1 MGSCLENRDGTWWR
15 GAEERTFEM
24 DGCLNKLLC
33 PRPTVNRAG
42 RRVGCPR
49 LASVHSCAVSRQVS
63 WQLTGAEQSQP
74 RGAQAE
80 TVMARRNPRNLAQL
94 LEKLG
99 EETKMCGPRMLGPA
113 GVCFLCKPSPQS
125 LSPWRGGVTRPTGKV
140 IYSPL
145 TTELTRHSEPGELM
159 DDLTPARQP
168 AAGGRPSGDRHRLCL
183 QEAGEKAAASP
194 PLTIVI
200 IIFRGG
206 PLRAQSRIVINL
218 ASSVPRW
225 CPGRER
231 GKLERGSGAR
241 CLP

>member
-1 MGSCLENRDGTWWR
+1 
-15 GAEERTFEM
+15 M
-24 DGCLNKLLC
+24 D
-33 PRPTVNRAG
+33 
-42 RRVGCPR
+42 
-49 LASVHSCAVSRQVS
+49 
-63 WQLTGAEQSQP
+63 AEQSQL

-80 TVMARRNPRNLAQL
+80 SIMVRK
-94 LEKLG
+94 EKP
-99 EETKMCGPRMLGPA
+99 TQPGPA
-113 GVCFLCKPSPQS
+113 PRKTGGEGKNVRPQNPGTSWGLLPLQPSPQS

-168 AAGGRPSGDRHRLCL
+168 AAGGRPSGDRQRLCL

-218 ASSVPRW
+218 A
-225 CPGRER
+225 
-231 GKLERGSGAR
+231 
-241 CLP
+241 